1 MIDLKTLTIKE
12 AGGHLAKG
20 DFSAAELTQAYLD
33 AIAKDN
39 PDSNTYL
46 EVFDDAMD
54 AAHNADRVLKDNM
67 DVHPLT
73 GIPIAMK
80 DNILIQGK
88 HASAASKILES
99 YRATYSATV
108 IENLAHDH
116 AIILGRTNMDEFA
129 MGSSTENSAFGVTKN
144 PVDSTRVPGGSSGG
158 SAAAVASNTALAA
171 LGSETGGS
179 IRQPAS
185 FCGVVGLKPTYGA
198 VSRYGLIAMASSLD
212 QIGPL
217 TKTVDDAEILFHA
230 IKGHDPLDSTSAP
243 DSFYDH
249 AMVSEKKKL
258 VIGVPKEIFENE
270 GVDESVRANFN
281 ATLDLLRADGH
292 EVREVDLPNIKYSLA
307 AYYILMPAEASTNL
321 ARMDGVRF
329 GLHKEGG
336 DLLGDYEKTRGE
348 GFGREVRR
356 RIILG
361 AYVLSSGYY
370 DDYYHKARAV
380 RNVIEA
386 DFKKVFGDGE
396 KGVDVIA
403 TPTTPTPAF
412 KIGERVNDPVKM
424 YAADLFTVPANIAG
438 IPGISVPSGTVDN
451 DGTVLPVGIQ
461 FMAPHFREDV
471 LFHIGRDIERLV
483 KKL

>member
-1 MIDLKTLTIKE
+1 
-12 AGGHLAKG
+12 
-20 DFSAAELTQAYLD
+20 
-33 AIAKDN
+33 
-39 PDSNTYL
+39 
-46 EVFDDAMD
+46 
-54 AAHNADRVLKDNM
+54 
-67 DVHPLT
+67 
-73 GIPIAMK
+73 
-80 DNILIQGK
+80 
-88 HASAASKILES
+88 
-99 YRATYSATV
+99 
-108 IENLAHDH
+108 
-116 AIILGRTNMDEFA
+116 

-144 PVDSTRVPGGSSGG
+144 PVDNTRVPGGSSGG
-158 SAAAVASNTALAA
+158 SAAAVASHTALAA

-198 VSRYGLIAMASSLD
+198 VSRYGLMAMASSLD

-230 IKGHDPLDSTSAP
+230 IKGHDPLDSTSVP
-243 DSFYDH
+243 NSLYEQ
-249 AMVSEKKKL
+249 AMTPTKKKL

-292 EVREVDLPNIKYSLA
+292 EVREVDLPNMKYSLA

-329 GLHKEGG
+329 GLHKEGE

-380 RNVIEA
+380 RNVIEE
-386 DFKKVFGDGE
+386 DFLKVFGSDD

-403 TPTTPTPAF
+403 SPTTPTPAF

-438 IPGISVPSGTVDN
+438 IPGISVPSGTVDE
-451 DGTVLPVGIQ
+451 DGTALPVGIQ

-471 LFHIGRDIERLV
+471 LFNIGRDVERLV